1 MEIDEKKLKEILS
14 EVYSNKKPIDQKI
27 KEEIKNY
34 LSSQERQLPEV
45 EFDLIKK
52 QTRKYNIAI
61 VFLTALSGIAISAII
76 YIFSA
81 GLETNYNSN
90 LQMI

>member
-61 VFLTALSGIAISAII
+61 VFLTALSGDSNFSNHL
-76 YIFSA
+76 YI
-81 GLETNYNSN
+81 LCWTRNK
-90 LQMI
+90 L